1 MPSLEEIQ
9 KAKNSYRE
17 VILAMPNV
25 VGIGAGY
32 KVVGNQTTEHLC
44 IITLVKEKIPASELP
59 PSGRVP
65 PRINE
70 VLTDVVEVGELRAL
84 QDHKAR
90 WRPSPAGVSIGHYQ
104 ITAGT
109 FGCVVRDRDS
119 GAALILSN
127 NHVLANSNDAREGD
141 PILQPGPADGG
152 KNPQDML
159 ATLAR
164 FVSIHFTDEQ
174 PPAPPTS
181 CLKQT
186 AISIVQFLGLK
197 KWQTS
202 LQAPQQPLTNL
213 VDAAVAR
220 PVNESDLL
228 DEVLEIGH
236 IEGVLQP
243 ELGMNVRKSGRT
255 TGLTSGTITVIDTTV
270 TVGYGGNRLARFDN
284 QFLTTP
290 MSEGGDSGSLLVDG
304 SALKAVGLLFA
315 GSDKT
320 TVFSP
325 IQSVLDALDVIL

>member
-1 MPSLEEIQ
+1 MPGLEEIQ
-9 KAKNSYRE
+9 KAKNAYRE
-17 VILAMPNV
+17 VILGMPNV

-32 KVVGNQTTEHLC
+32 KVVGDQRTEHLC
-44 IITLVKEKIPASELP
+44 IITLVREKIPASELP

-70 VLTDVVEVGELRAL
+70 VLTDVIEVGDLVAL
-84 QDHKAR
+84 QDNKAR

-109 FGCVVRDRDS
+109 FGCTVRDRES
-119 GAALILSN
+119 GAMLVLSN
-127 NHVLANSNDAREGD
+127 NHVLANSNNAREGD
-141 PILQPGPADGG
+141 PILQPGPADNG
-152 KNPQDML
+152 KNPQDVL
-159 ATLAR
+159 ATLTR
-164 FVSIHFTDEQ
+164 FIPIHFTDEQ
-174 PPAPPTS
+174 PPEPPTS
-181 CLKQT
+181 CLKQS
-186 AISIVQFLGLK
+186 AISFAQIFRLK

-202 LQAPQQPLTNL
+202 LQTPPQPLTNL

-220 PVNESDLL
+220 PTNESDLL
-228 DEVLEIGH
+228 DAILEIGH
-236 IEGVLQP
+236 VEGVLQP

-255 TGLTSGTITVIDTTV
+255 TGLTSGTITVVDTTV
-270 TVGYGGNRLARFDN
+270 TVGYGGNRMARFDD

-304 SALKAVGLLFA
+304 TALKAVGLLFA

-325 IQSVLDALDVIL
+325 IQAVLDALEVTL